1 MAIRG
6 RKNVL
11 AGNVL
16 RSNVLRNPAARRE
29 KLEQWAG
36 AARYARRA
44 APEYFQRYRQE
55 RRCAIPAAPFTPH
68 PKRWADTGLHA
79 AWLGHSTVLVKM
91 EGFTILTDPILG
103 QRCGIRMGPVTVGLR
118 RLVMPAVSRAQ
129 LPHIDLILLSHAH
142 FDHFD
147 VATLRSLERAGT
159 AVVTAK
165 STSDL
170 LRVRRYQSVQEL
182 GWGER
187 VRVGPASILGIRV
200 KHWGARMRSD
210 VHRGFNGYLIESG
223 RHRVVFGGDTAVTDA
238 FRAVRS
244 SKPVDLAIMPIG
256 AYDPWIH
263 VHCNPEEAWRMSQD
277 CGAEHLLPVHHQT
290 FRLSREPYLEPIE
303 RFVGAAGSHPD
314 RVVATAVGQEW
325 SQS

>member
-16 RSNVLRNPAARRE
+16 GSRIARRQ

-44 APEYFQRYRQE
+44 APEYFKRYREE

-91 EGFTILTDPILG
+91 DGFTILTDPILG
-103 QRCGIRMGPVTVGLR
+103 ARCGIRMGPVTVGLR

-129 LPHIDLILLSHAH
+129 LPHIDLVLLSHAH

-147 VATLRSLERAGT
+147 LATLRGLERAGT

-170 LRVRRYQSVQEL
+170 LRVRRYKSVQEV

-187 VRVGPASILGIRV
+187 VRVGPLSILGMRV

-210 VHRGFNGYLIESG
+210 VHRGFNAYLIESA
-223 RHRVVFGGDTAVTDA
+223 RRRVVFGGDTAMTDT

-263 VHCNPEEAWRMSQD
+263 VHCNPEEAWRMGQD
-277 CGAEHLLPVHHQT
+277 CNAEHLLPVHHQT

-303 RFVGAAGSHPD
+303 RFVEAARSHPD
-314 RVVATAVGQEW
+314 RVVVTHVGHEW
-325 SQS
+325 SQG

>member
-16 RSNVLRNPAARRE
+16 RNRAAGRE

-44 APEYFQRYRQE
+44 APEYFKRYRQE

-68 PKRWADTGLHA
+68 PKRWPETGLHA

-91 EGFTILTDPILG
+91 DGFTILTDPILG
-103 QRCGIRMGPVTVGLR
+103 PRCGIRMGPVTVGLR
-118 RLVMPAVSRAQ
+118 RLVLPAVSRAH
-129 LPHIDLILLSHAH
+129 LPHIDLVLLSHAH

-147 VATLRSLERAGT
+147 LATLRSLERAGT

-170 LRVRRYQSVQEL
+170 LRVRRYQSVQEI

-187 VRVGPASILGIRV
+187 VRVGPLSILGIRV

-210 VHRGFNGYLIESG
+210 VHRGFNGYLIENG
-223 RHRVVFGGDTAVTDA
+223 RHRVVFGGDTAMTDA
-238 FRAVRS
+238 FRAARS
-244 SKPVDLAIMPIG
+244 SKPVDLAILPIG

-263 VHCNPEEAWRMSQD
+263 VHCNPEEAWRMGAD

-303 RFVGAAGSHPD
+303 RFIGAAGNHPD
-314 RVVATAVGQEW
+314 RVVATRVGQEW
-325 SQS
+325 SQD